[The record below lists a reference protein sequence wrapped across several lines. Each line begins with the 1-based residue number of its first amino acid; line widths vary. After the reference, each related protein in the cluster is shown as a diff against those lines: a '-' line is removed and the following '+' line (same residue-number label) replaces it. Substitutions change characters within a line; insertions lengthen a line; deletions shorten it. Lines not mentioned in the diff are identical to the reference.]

1 MADIGF
7 NDGYETFT
15 INNDPKRV
23 IRINPRDVNI
33 LDRFETAMREL
44 REESASMS
52 DVKVNADGSPA
63 VDADTLEAYTKK
75 LNEFNRLIN
84 DKLNYIFAADV
95 SSAAFGMQS
104 PLSLVGDE
112 GKFLFEVFLEAALL
126 AVREKIEA
134 SADLV
139 DRKSNKYTEKY
150 VKAAEK
156 GQKYPFPAG
165 NAHG

>member
-1 MADIGF
+1 MADISF

-15 INNDPKRV
+15 INGDPQRV

-33 LDRFETAMREL
+33 LDRFDTAMKEL
-44 REESASMS
+44 REEGASMS
-52 DVKVNADGSPA
+52 DIRVNVDGSPA
-63 VDADTLEAYTKK
+63 AGAGTLEAYTEK

-126 AVREKIEA
+126 AVREKIET
-134 SADLV
+134 SADMV
-139 DRKSNKYTEKY
+139 DMKSNKYTEKY
-150 VKAAEK
+150 AKAAEK
-156 GQKYPFPAG
+156 GQKYPFPTG